1 MEDNQEVFETEE
13 TAESLAEAVLDAFD
27 EDWDDDS
34 DGEDVDTDDGQND
47 VATEEEGQADEGSE
61 AEEAEPSDSA
71 EEESESGNQRFKI
84 NYLGK
89 EEELTLEQMTELAQ
103 KGRDYDHVRQER
115 DSLKS
120 ESGKAMAFLK
130 KLADK
135 AGVSVEDQID
145 LTEAMWL
152 MDEEAEKG
160 NTITEAEALLRVQKG
175 RNAAPKE
182 EQEKPE
188 ESDKPVVN
196 PQVARFMKAY
206 PNVAATDIP
215 KEVWEAM
222 QEMDGDLLGAYQAWE
237 IKQLKAENA
246 KHRQED
252 KNNRNK
258 ARSTGPLKST
268 GSNRQKDDFDAAWD
282 SDDD

>member
-1 MEDNQEVFETEE
+1 MEENQEVFETEE

-27 EDWDDDS
+27 EDWDDDFGS
-34 DGEDVDTDDGQND
+34 EDTETDDDQGS
-47 VATEEEGQADEGSE
+47 VEAEEEGQTVED
-61 AEEAEPSDSA
+61 AETEETQPSDSA

-120 ESGKAMAFLK
+120 ETGHAMAFLK

-135 AGVSVEDQID
+135 AGVSVEDQIA

-160 NTITEAEALLRVQKG
+160 NTLTEAEALLRVQKQK
-175 RNAAPKE
+175 NEPQKDEAKDSE
-182 EQEKPE
+182 EPE
-188 ESDKPVVN
+188 IN
-196 PQVARFMKAY
+196 PQVLRFVNAY
-206 PNVAATDIP
+206 PDVQASTIP
-215 KEVWEAM
+215 MEVWQRTKEL
-222 QEMDGDLLGAYQAWE
+222 DGDLLSAYQEWE

-246 KHRQED
+246 KRKQEST
-252 KNNRNK
+252 NNKNK